1 MPGRGLTAVLDRRKI
16 LRILVKRD
24 LRVRYAQSFLGYLWT
39 IIDPLAM
46 ALIYFMI
53 FVVIF
58 QRPDAGYAPYFL
70 FLLTGLLPWQWF
82 SGSVNETSR
91 ALLAE
96 ARLVRS
102 TNLPRMIWVVRVI
115 IAKGIEYILALPVL
129 IIFVIIYMA
138 QGITRLDWGLALFP
152 IGLVLQFFLLLGLG
166 LFLAPL
172 TVLVNDTPR
181 VVKIVLRMMFYATP
195 IIFVIDRAPDWLKV
209 VLWFNPMSGVLEFY
223 RAGFF
228 PNDLN
233 WPPILASLG
242 IITLLM
248 VFGTLT
254 FRRLEPSVLKEI

>member
-1 MPGRGLTAVLDRRKI
+1 MPGRGLLAVLERRKI

-24 LRVRYAQSFLGYLWT
+24 LRVRYARSFLGYLWT

-70 FLLTGLLPWQWF
+70 FVLSGLLPWQWF
-82 SGSVNETSR
+82 NGSVNETSR

-115 IAKGIEYILALPVL
+115 IAKGIEYVLALPVL
-129 IIFVIIYMA
+129 VVFVAVYMA
-138 QGITRLDWGLALFP
+138 QDVTHLNWRLALFP
-152 IGLVLQFFLLLGLG
+152 VGIVLQFLLLLGIG

-181 VVKIVLRMMFYATP
+181 VIKIVLRMMFYATP
-195 IIFVIDRAPDWLKV
+195 IIFVADRAPEWLKTL
-209 VLWFNPMSGVLEFY
+209 LWFNPMSGVLEFY
-223 RAGFF
+223 RAGLF
-228 PNDLN
+228 PNALN
-233 WPPILASLG
+233 WPPILASLA
-242 IITLLM
+242 IITLLV
-248 VFGTLT
+248 VFGSMT
-254 FRRLEPSVLKEI
+254 FRKLESSVLKEI